1 MGTLYQYYH
10 HSKIENSKGNKFK
23 QKLVWAESDSGEFR
37 FTEVV
42 IESDSGVI
50 KLLLEEKAK
59 LSNETKK
66 PEIKLAKKKKL
77 GTSDMQKH
85 LSQNC
90 QTHK

>member
-1 MGTLYQYYH
+1 M
-10 HSKIENSKGNKFK
+10 
-23 QKLVWAESDSGEFR
+23 
-37 FTEVV
+37 

-50 KLLLEEKAK
+50 NLLLEEKAK

-66 PEIKLAKKKKL
+66 PEIKLAKKKKKL

-85 LSQNC
+85 SSQNC